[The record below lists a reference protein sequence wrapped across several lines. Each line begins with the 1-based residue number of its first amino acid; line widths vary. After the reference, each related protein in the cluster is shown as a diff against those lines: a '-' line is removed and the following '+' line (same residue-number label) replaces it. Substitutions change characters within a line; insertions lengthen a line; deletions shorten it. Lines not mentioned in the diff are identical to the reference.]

1 MWKIDNVLAESAE
14 EDEELLYKS
23 IFTGQDARKYASA

>member
-1 MWKIDNVLAESAE
+1 MREIDNVLAESAE

-23 IFTGQDARKYASA
+23 IFTGQDT